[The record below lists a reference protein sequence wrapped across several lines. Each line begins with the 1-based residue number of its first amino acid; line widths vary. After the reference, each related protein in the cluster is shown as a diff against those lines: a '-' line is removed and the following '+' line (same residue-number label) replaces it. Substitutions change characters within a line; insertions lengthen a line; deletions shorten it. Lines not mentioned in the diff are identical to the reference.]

1 MEPRMRLNDGVVDH
15 EGRYWAG
22 TMDDPKVKAPPTDEG
37 VLFRLDPDM
46 TLHRMIEKVSIPN
59 GICFSPNEKIMYF
72 IDSPT
77 GNGKPSAGLI
87 FASPKLLFDLRD
99 VLQEPIICF
108 SSDTLPGQVSLLST
122 LFVNGNADSRAW
134 LVWQFDYD
142 RRTGDISNRKVFYHV
157 EGDAVPDGMVI
168 DVNGCLCTY
177 TSEQNL
183 VSGIDV
189 ESHDTFREQRNLS
202 TSKICLVTPV
212 FRPRRQC

>member
-1 MEPRMRLNDGVVDH
+1 M
-15 EGRYWAG
+15 
-22 TMDDPKVKAPPTDEG
+22 
-37 VLFRLDPDM
+37 
-46 TLHRMIEKVSIPN
+46 
-59 GICFSPNEKIMYF
+59 
-72 IDSPT
+72 
-77 GNGKPSAGLI
+77 
-87 FASPKLLFDLRD
+87 
-99 VLQEPIICF
+99 
-108 SSDTLPGQVSLLST
+108 

-212 FRPRRQC
+212 FRARRQC